1 MEPLV
6 AVGRYDSIITAELA
20 RAKLESFGIRAVLF
34 NKGIAQVYPGA
45 AYAFGGIVL
54 LVREED
60 ALEAAQILKPQDSQE
75 PPAWSP
81 EPAD

>member
-6 AVGRYDSIITAELA
+6 AVGRYDSIIDAELA
-20 RAKLESFGIRAVLF
+20 KAKLESFGVKAVLL
-34 NKGIAQVYPGA
+34 NKGIAQLYPGA

-60 ALEAAQILKPQDSQE
+60 APEAAEIIRPLDLE
-75 PPAWSP
+75 GGPPT
-81 EPAD
+81 